1 MATKQFDNGSPSEM
15 VTLHVDVAS
24 DLPLKAEGKLLLVKK
39 TLHIP
44 RILSTGSCYFKNY
57 LKLEETDLRLLF
69 TVTTQSS

>member
-69 TVTTQSS
+69 TVTT

>member
-1 MATKQFDNGSPSEM
+1 MGHHQRWS
-15 VTLHVDVAS
+15 LHVDVAS

-57 LKLEETDLRLLF
+57 LKLEETDLRLF
-69 TVTTQSS
+69 YSNYTE